1 MLAYFLINCILP
13 FIKQLLLKIKT
24 IEGVQMRF
32 KRQLLTGIC
41 GLLLAMSC
49 QAETDKTTKAADAPP
64 AGWTAEI
71 GLGYVRTSGN
81 TNTESVKG
89 NAKAVNEIEKWRHTV
104 NVEALKSS
112 DNDVT
117 TAERYFLSGKSDYK
131 YSKYNYWYGSIS
143 YDDDHFSGYDYRITE
158 SLGYGRRLIHEPML
172 SLDAEIGPGAR
183 QSKTDAGD
191 SEDEFLVRLAGNL
204 NWKITDTSNFTEEL
218 STEIGEDDTVS
229 KSVTGLTAKI
239 NTSLAM
245 KLTYTVKHSSDA
257 PVGTKNTDSEFVV
270 TLVYNYK

>member
-1 MLAYFLINCILP
+1 
-13 FIKQLLLKIKT
+13 
-24 IEGVQMRF
+24 MRF
-32 KRQLLTGIC
+32 SSQFLTGMC
-41 GLLLAMSC
+41 GLLLALSSL
-49 QAETDKTTKAADAPP
+49 AETGDAAKDADTPP
-64 AGWTAEI
+64 EGWTAEI

-81 TNTESVKG
+81 TNTESIKG

-104 NVEALKSS
+104 NVETLKSS

-172 SLDAEIGPGAR
+172 SLDGEIGPGAR

-204 NWKITDTSNFTEEL
+204 KWKISETSNFTEEL
-218 STEIGEDDTVS
+218 STEIGEDNTLS
-229 KSVTGLTAKI
+229 KSVTGLKANI

-245 KLTYTVKHSSDA
+245 KLTYTVKHSSDV
-257 PVGTKNTDSEFVV
+257 PVGVKNTDSEFVV
-270 TLVYNYK
+270 TLVYSYK